1 VVAAVAVVLV
11 IDGEALAMAGRS
23 LADEA
28 PTALRL
34 VELSVLLARESVG
47 GFGPALVRTL
57 SLCASLR
64 AVVGHASRRS
74 RTAVWSGPR
83 SRHTFGDAVFA
94 HHGIGH
100 GLRLSRG
107 GVVRGRVTA

>member
-34 VELSVLLARESVG
+34 VELSVLLGGDPVG
-47 GFGPALVRTL
+47 RLGAPRVGAVPLVL
-57 SLCASLR
+57 AASS
-64 AVVGHASRRS
+64 VVGDASRRA
-74 RTAVWSGPR
+74 RATVRRGTR
-83 SRHTFGDAVFA
+83 SCHTLGDAVFA
-94 HHGIGH
+94 YDLGH
-100 GLRLSRG
+100 AGQAITGAVL
-107 GVVRGRVTA
+107 